1 MKRSGRRL
9 AALAVALAAALV
21 TMAVVT
27 SPAYAVP
34 GLQKFQS
41 LPSANDSK
49 PTKTVHAD
57 CPAGLRVLGGG
68 GWIFTGG
75 ADADK
80 VALTELRPVHPPS
93 GVDQYVVTAEE
104 IIPNITS
111 NWSVQAYVICS
122 SPISGLSIVPNTGF
136 SFASAADAF
145 CPIGQV
151 VLGSGGKVNNP
162 AGHVKLT
169 GATPESAG
177 DRVITTVV
185 EDSSGATNVW
195 SVTSYA
201 VCAPRPAGY
210 QVVFARSD
218 LRASEPE
225 KPAAVV
231 CPVGTRVHGAAAIAL
246 TLETGGTGTSGAFA
260 LQVIYPFNALDRV
273 QAFAVEI
280 VPTSITW
287 EVRAV
292 AICAA

>member
-34 GLQKFQS
+34 GLQKFQGAV
-41 LPSANDSK
+41 SANDSTQ
-49 PTKTVHAD
+49 TKTVHAD

-225 KPAAVV
+225 KLAAVV
-231 CPVGTRVHGAAAIAL
+231 CPTGTSVHGAAAIAL